1 VLQSF
6 APVRPPSHRAAFA
19 SSTVRGGLTPP
30 SSKRYDS
37 LLGRRTCRNELLDL
51 LAQGEKSVE
60 SLAAAAGLTVK
71 NTSAHLRVLR
81 EAHLVEVRKEA
92 QYAYYR
98 LADQGV
104 SALLLAIRDLSEQRL
119 AEVREVSREYFGGR
133 ERMTP
138 VDRRRLLHRVRT
150 GEVAVL
156 DVRPTAEFEAGHIPG
171 ARSVPL
177 GELKKTLRSIPRDQ
191 EVVAYCHGPYC
202 VLALE
207 AVALLRAKGY
217 SATRL
222 DDGIAEWKAAGLPIT
237 QGPQASASRP
247 RPPSL
252 RAARNYPL

>member
-1 VLQSF
+1 VDSRFVKDTLYEQL
-6 APVRPPSHRAAFA
+6 ARIGKAV
-19 SSTVRGGLTPP
+19 SSPQRL
-30 SSKRYDS
+30 
-37 LLGRRTCRNELLDL
+37 EMLDL

-60 SLAAAAGLTVK
+60 SLAAATGLMVK

-81 EAHLVEVRKEA
+81 EAQLVEVRKEA

-98 LADQGV
+98 LADQDV
-104 SALLLAIRDLSEQRL
+104 SAFLLAIRDLAERRL

-133 ERMTP
+133 ERMTS
-138 VDRRRLLHRVRT
+138 VDRKRLLQRMRA
-150 GEVAVL
+150 GEVTVI

-177 GELKKTLRSIPRDQ
+177 TELRKTLKSIPRDQ

-207 AVALLRAKGY
+207 AVRLLRAKGY

-222 DDGIAEWKAAGLPIT
+222 DDGIAEWKAGGLPIT
-237 QGPQASASRP
+237 QGPSDRP
-247 RPPSL
+247 AHREVV
-252 RAARNYPL
+252 A